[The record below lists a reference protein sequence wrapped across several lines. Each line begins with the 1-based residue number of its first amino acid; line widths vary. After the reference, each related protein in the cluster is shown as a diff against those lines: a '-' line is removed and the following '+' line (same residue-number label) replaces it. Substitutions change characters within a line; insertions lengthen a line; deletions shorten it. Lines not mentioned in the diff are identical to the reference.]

1 MLEKGENKEYLPI
14 EGLAAFR
21 EATLNL
27 LLGDKNPAVKE
38 ARAPRAAEPQLSRR
52 NLSLLLALCCLLLHG
67 PQSSDTDSD
76 SAEVSPDMPHVGP
89 GQLIRAGPH
98 KPAAPKRSIPCSA
111 QRCAV
116 RVRH

>member
-38 ARAPRAAEPQLSRR
+38 AR
-52 NLSLLLALCCLLLHG
+52 
-67 PQSSDTDSD
+67 
-76 SAEVSPDMPHVGP
+76 SA
-89 GQLIRAGPH
+89 
-98 KPAAPKRSIPCSA
+98 SA
-111 QRCAV
+111 
-116 RVRH
+116 

>member
-38 ARAPRAAEPQLSRR
+38 ARASWGADWVIGL
-52 NLSLLLALCCLLLHG
+52 
-67 PQSSDTDSD
+67 
-76 SAEVSPDMPHVGP
+76 
-89 GQLIRAGPH
+89 
-98 KPAAPKRSIPCSA
+98 
-111 QRCAV
+111 
-116 RVRH
+116 